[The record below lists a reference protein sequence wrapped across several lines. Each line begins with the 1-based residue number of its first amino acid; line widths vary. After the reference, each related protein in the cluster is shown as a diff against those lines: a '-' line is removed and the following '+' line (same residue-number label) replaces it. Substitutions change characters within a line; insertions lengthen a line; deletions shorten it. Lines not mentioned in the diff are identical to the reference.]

1 MPKTKLTIWNFLKI
15 FIYMQNAIYLYLKVT
30 LVSLSNQDFIACGR
44 DELL

>member
-15 FIYMQNAIYLYLKVT
+15 FIYMQNAIYLYLKAN
-30 LVSLSNQDFIACGR
+30 LVSLSNQDFIASGR